1 MNKKYKICQNM
12 NEVYFMWKKILL
24 IFAVL
29 ITCIIGIYIINFMK
43 NRNLQTENDTDIENE
58 TRISKQYVTDEC
70 IDEWEDYAL
79 SKEILDVSKILSDE
93 SRIYILKSENSI
105 INIYY
110 INERNEEILYKT
122 TDISTKYLSEEDIK
136 ELEEGIEVKGIQ
148 ELNKKLEDFE

>member
-1 MNKKYKICQNM
+1 
-12 NEVYFMWKKILL
+12 MWKKILL

-29 ITCIIGIYIINFMK
+29 IICIIGIYIINFVK
-43 NRNLQTENDTDIENE
+43 NRNLINENYNDIENE
-58 TRISKQYVTDEC
+58 TKISKQYITDEC